1 MKGVVHCIK
10 CGAIEHRDP
19 ARSRGT
25 FVTAQDQIDFTNAEL
40 RTLVYKA
47 NPRYRGKIKDED
59 VLLIKRARNHQKRAQ
74 KGVKQL
80 DGSVKKFKNCV
91 ERWDRDERYR
101 QQLEEDEKLTREDM
115 MLYDDLAALPKQV
128 HAMPWEERQE
138 RMRYH
143 AWDVVQAQGGGSQ
156 TVPTTQYPTYR
167 QTLEA
172 KASAQPPAK
181 KPSKT
186 SSSWWSSSWQD
197 PTPPWKKE
205 DKWWEKKW

>member
-1 MKGVVHCIK
+1 MVPSNT
-10 CGAIEHRDP
+10 DP

-47 NPRYRGKIKDED
+47 NPRYRGKITNED
-59 VLLIKRARNHQKRAQ
+59 VLLIRRACKHQKRAR
-74 KGVKQL
+74 KGVTQL
-80 DGSVKKFKNCV
+80 DGSIMVFKNCV
-91 ERWDRDERYR
+91 DRWDRDERYR
-101 QQLEEDEKLTREDM
+101 QQLKDDEKLTREDM
-115 MLYDDLAALPKQV
+115 MLYDELAALPKET
-128 HAMPWEERQE
+128 HTMPWSERQE
-138 RMRYH
+138 RMKYH
-143 AWDVVQAQGGGSQ
+143 AWEVVQAQGGGSQ

-172 KASAQPPAK
+172 KASAKPPTK